1 MGTQWGWCQGTGG
14 GVREAP
20 ASLLSAPTLHG
31 LTLCV
36 SLDLINIA
44 LESLSPGWLGVPNVL
59 NLCLS
64 LAQAPVGQR
73 LYRKLTRVHARTWV
87 CVWCGAYSLGLELG
101 S

>member
-44 LESLSPGWLGVPNVL
+44 LESLSPGLLGVP
-59 NLCLS
+59 
-64 LAQAPVGQR
+64 
-73 LYRKLTRVHARTWV
+73 
-87 CVWCGAYSLGLELG
+87 
-101 S
+101 